1 MKADD
6 TEIFE
11 LHADFCKLIASPKRL
26 KIISLLAEQEMSVSE
41 IVQAL
46 QARDS
51 NVSQHLRVL
60 RSRHIVESRKEGQTV
75 YYRLTDPRL
84 PKVCEEIRAIL
95 LDGMEKRGKKARGIA
110 RKKQ

>member
-11 LHADFCKLIASPKRL
+11 LHADFCKIIASPKRL
-26 KIISLLAEQEMSVSE
+26 RIISLLAKGEMGVSE
-41 IVQAL
+41 IAHTL
-46 QARDS
+46 QVRDS

-60 RSRHIVESRKEGQTV
+60 RSRYIVISRKEGQTV

-84 PKVCEEIRAIL
+84 PKVCEEIRSIL
-95 LDGMEKRGKKARGIA
+95 LDGMEKRGRKAKGMN
-110 RKKQ
+110 RKK